1 MLMWQRT
8 EKYQASHH
16 QIRSSTFCVVWG
28 LIGSST
34 TPRPLIP
41 TFLYTVYNQLMC
53 EFLRNEGCFTPVLA
67 LTVGVYRSDIVL
79 PFQHF

>member
-1 MLMWQRT
+1 MLTLQRT
-8 EKYQASHH
+8 DKYQASHH

-28 LIGSST
+28 LTDTSPA
-34 TPRPLIP
+34 PRPLIP
-41 TFLYTVYNQLMC
+41 TFLYAVYNQLMC
-53 EFLRNEGCFTPVLA
+53 EFLRNEGSFTPVLA